1 MTNGDMTWEYFT
13 HEELACKGSGECN
26 MDFDFMEKLIFLREA
41 YNKPMYIS
49 SAYRSREHNE
59 KVGGAPNS
67 PHTLGKA
74 VDILVS
80 GKDAYRVIDLALKL
94 GFTGIGVSQKG
105 PHDKRFIH
113 LDTMKNSPSSPRPT
127 IWSY

>member
-1 MTNGDMTWEYFT
+1 MVKSNWEYFT
-13 HEELACKGSGECN
+13 EDELKCKGTGECN
-26 MDFDFMEKLIFLREA
+26 MDGSFMEKLIALREA
-41 YNKPMYIS
+41 YNKPMYLS
-49 SAYRSREHNE
+49 SAYRSKEHNE
-59 KVGGAPNS
+59 KVGGAANS
-67 PHTLGKA
+67 PHTHGKA

-80 GKDAYRVIDLALKL
+80 GYDAYRIINLALQL

-113 LDTMKNSPSSPRPT
+113 IDTMDNDASSPRPT

>member
-1 MTNGDMTWEYFT
+1 MVKSNWEYFT
-13 HEELACKGSGECN
+13 EDELKCKGTGQCD
-26 MDFDFMEKLIFLREA
+26 MDADFMEKLIMLREA
-41 YNKPMYIS
+41 FNKPIFLS
-49 SAYRSREHNE
+49 SAYRSKEHNE

-67 PHTLGKA
+67 PHTYGKA

-80 GKDAYRVIDLALKL
+80 GSDAYRVIDLALKL

-113 LDTMKNSPSSPRPT
+113 LDTMTNSSSSPRPT